1 MDFALN
7 EEQEMIR
14 DLARKFAREVIVPNA
29 AEFDAKAEFP
39 KDIVSQARE
48 LGLMNVSVPAE
59 FGGTGGSVLDL
70 ILVAEQLG
78 WGCSGIALAILL
90 NNLAADPINIA
101 ANDEQR
107 KKYFGKLAEGFGAYA
122 LTEPSAGSDAGA
134 IRTRAEKHGK
144 EWAISGQKIWI
155 SNADVAEFFV
165 VFAKTDPE
173 ARTHG
178 ITAFLVGRDTK
189 GLTVGKPLPKM
200 GQKASHACEIFLEEA
215 VVSDTQRLGAENEGF
230 KIAMR
235 VFDRSRPMVGAMATG
250 LSQRAL
256 DEAVSYATEREA
268 FGKPIIEQQGVGF
281 KIAEMGMR
289 TEAARLLV
297 REAAWRKDRGLD
309 NTLYSSYAKA
319 FCSDTGMWA
328 ATECA
333 QILGGYGYS
342 KEYPAEKL
350 MRDAKVMQIYEGT
363 NEIQRVVMSRRLA
376 QNAGRGDGGR

>member
-1 MDFALN
+1 MDFALTD
-7 EEQEMIR
+7 EQEMIR
-14 DLARKFAREVIVPNA
+14 DLARKFAREVIAPNA
-29 AEFDAKAEFP
+29 AEFDARAGFP
-39 KDIVSQARE
+39 KDIVAQARE
-48 LGLMNVSVPAE
+48 LGLMNVSVPGE

-78 WGCSGIALAILL
+78 WGCTGITLAILL

-107 KKYFGKLAEGFGAYA
+107 KKYFGLLAEGFGAYA
-122 LTEPSAGSDAGA
+122 LTEPAAGSDAGA

-144 EWAISGQKIWI
+144 DWVVSGQKIWI
-155 SNADVAEFFV
+155 SNASVADFFV

-173 ARTHG
+173 ERTRG
-178 ITAFLVGRDTK
+178 ITAFLVDRDAK
-189 GLTVGKPLPKM
+189 GLSVGKPLPKM
-200 GQKASHACEIFLEEA
+200 GQKASPACEVFLEE
-215 VVSDTQRLGAENEGF
+215 VVVPDNQRLGAENEGF

-250 LSQRAL
+250 LAQRAL
-256 DEAVSYATEREA
+256 DESVAYATEREA
-268 FGKPIIEQQGVGF
+268 FGKPIIEQQGIGF

-297 REAAWRKDRGLD
+297 RQAAWRKDQGED
-309 NTLYSSYAKA
+309 NTFYASCAKA

-333 QILGGYGYS
+333 QVLGGYGYS

-363 NEIQRVVMSRRLA
+363 NEIQRLVMFRQLA
-376 QNAGRGDGGR
+376 RNAGLTAGG

>member
-1 MDFALN
+1 MDFALTD
-7 EEQEMIR
+7 EQEMIR
-14 DLARKFAREVIVPNA
+14 DLARKFAREVIAPNA
-29 AEFDAKAEFP
+29 AEFDARVEFP
-39 KDIVSQARE
+39 KDIVAQARE

-78 WGCSGIALAILL
+78 WGCSGIGLAILL
-90 NNLAADPINIA
+90 NNLAADPVNIA
-101 ANDEQR
+101 ANEEQR
-107 KKYFGKLAEGFGAYA
+107 RKYFSRLAEGFGAYA

-134 IRTRAEKHGK
+134 IRTRAEKHGRD
-144 EWAISGQKIWI
+144 WAISGQKIWI

-173 ARTHG
+173 ARTRG
-178 ITAFLVGRDTK
+178 ITAFLVDRDVK
-189 GLTVGKPLPKM
+189 GVSVGKPLPKM
-200 GQKASHACEIFLEEA
+200 GQKASHACEVFLEDV
-215 VVSDTQRLGAENEGF
+215 VVSDAQRLGAENEGF

-250 LSQRAL
+250 LAQRAL
-256 DEAVSYATEREA
+256 DEAVAYATERKA

-297 REAAWRKDRGLD
+297 REAAWRKDHDLD
-309 NTLYSSYAKA
+309 NTLYSSYAKT

-363 NEIQRVVMSRRLA
+363 NEIQRLIMSRWLA
-376 QNAGRGDGGR
+376 RSAA